1 MTEEKKVNNLEL
13 QELFEA
19 ALKTKTE
26 IQTLSVKDVENILGC
41 SRWTIYRLI
50 DDGLLVAMQSMARG
64 KIRFTP
70 KALQDYIESTQI
82 NPKKKKEV
90 N

>member
-19 ALKTKTE
+19 ALKSKTE

-64 KIRFTP
+64 KIRFTA
-70 KALQDYIESTQI
+70 KALQDYIKSTQI

-90 N
+90 S